1 MKKRISAPE
10 DAPQRYDVR
19 ELKTDDFGNGF
30 LETLGSL
37 SDVEG
42 LPSEEARRILA
53 TMKRTPLYHV
63 IVAVAANG
71 QVIGATTL
79 LVEQKFIHRGG
90 LAGHIEDVAVRKGYQ
105 GMGVGGSLVKAGIQ
119 LAEELGCYKCI
130 LDCKDELVG
139 FYERLGFSKRDVGMR
154 LDFKPRSPRKR

>member
-1 MKKRISAPE
+1 MKRKTPSPKEPR
-10 DAPQRYDVR
+10 RYEVR
-19 ELKTDDFGNGF
+19 EIKSEDLGNGF
-30 LETLGSL
+30 LETLVSL
-37 SDVEG
+37 SDLEG
-42 LPSEEARRILA
+42 LSPGGARRILA
-53 TMKRTPLYHV
+53 GMKHPPFYHV
-63 IVAVAANG
+63 IVAVEANG

-130 LDCKDELVG
+130 LDCKHELVG

-154 LDFKPRSPRKR
+154 LDFKPRPPRKR